1 MDKPMIHV
9 VATIS
14 LEPGTRPAFL
24 EVFRRLTPLV
34 RGEGGC
40 LEYQAAIDVPTT
52 LAIQE
57 GPRPDV
63 VTVVEKWETL
73 EALYAHTSAPHM
85 AEYRARVKDYVTG
98 VNLLVMEPAT

>member
-1 MDKPMIHV
+1 MIHV

-14 LEPGTRPAFL
+14 LEPGTRSAFL

-34 RGEGGC
+34 RDEEGC
-40 LEYQAAIDVPTT
+40 IEYQAVIDIPTK

-73 EALYAHTSAPHM
+73 EALYAHTSDPHM
-85 AEYRARVKDYVTG
+85 ADYRTQVKDFVTG

>member
-1 MDKPMIHV
+1 MIHV

-14 LEPGTRPAFL
+14 LYPGTRPAFL
-24 EVFRRLTPLV
+24 EVFRWLTPQV
-34 RGEGGC
+34 QNEDGC
-40 LEYQAAIDVPTT
+40 IEYQATIDVPTT

-63 VTVVEKWETL
+63 VTVVEKWENL
-73 EALYAHTSAPHM
+73 EALYSHTSAPHM
-85 AEYRARVKDYVTG
+85 AEYRARVKDFVSG

>member
-1 MDKPMIHV
+1 MIHV

-14 LEPGTRPAFL
+14 LQPGTRDEFL

-34 RGEGGC
+34 QAEDGC
-40 LEYQAAIDVPTT
+40 IEYQAAVDIPTT

-63 VTVVEKWETL
+63 VTVVEKWDSL
-73 EALYAHTSAPHM
+73 DALYAHTRAEHM
-85 AEYRARVKDYVTG
+85 AEYRSQVKDFVTG

>member
-1 MDKPMIHV
+1 MIHV

-14 LEPGTRPAFL
+14 LQPGTRAEFL

-34 RGEGGC
+34 QGEEGC
-40 LEYQAAIDVPTT
+40 IEYQAAIDIPTT

-63 VTVVEKWETL
+63 VTVVEKWESL

-85 AEYRARVKDYVTG
+85 ADYRAQVREFVTG